1 MVTRST
7 FAHEGCGAFATA
19 FGRLAYE
26 PGDDVLIPKGV
37 TFALKPTAD
46 ACRVVVMESRA
57 PLTLTEHVQLG
68 RHMPL
73 DPTVLTL
80 PEPGDDGFARRDERE
95 LRVKHGGA
103 HSSIFYRNNPLQ
115 SVGWKGD
122 LFPYKLNS
130 RDIIPISSDPIHLAP
145 SAWATF
151 EATGFMVVTLVP
163 RMAVADLNAEE
174 LPSYHRN
181 VDDDETVSVHD
192 DASGAR
198 RLGMMA
204 HTPQGILHGADEAT
218 RAVFRKRR
226 TAGTR
231 RTLTGVR
238 VDTERPLIPTTVCE
252 RLTH

>member
-1 MVTRST
+1 M
-7 FAHEGCGAFATA
+7 
-19 FGRLAYE
+19 
-26 PGDDVLIPKGV
+26 
-37 TFALKPTAD
+37 
-46 ACRVVVMESRA
+46 
-57 PLTLTEHVQLG
+57 TLTEPLQLG

-73 DPTVLTL
+73 APTVLTL

-95 LRVKHGGA
+95 LRVK
-103 HSSIFYRNNPLQ
+103 RRRLQ
-115 SVGWKGD
+115 LHFLPQQSAAERGMERG
-122 LFPYKLNS
+122 LFAYKLNI
-130 RDIIPISSDPIHLAP
+130 RDIIPISAVRIHLAP

-174 LPSYHRN
+174 LPSYHRT
-181 VDDDETVSVHD
+181 VDDDETVFVHD

-198 RLGMMA
+198 RLGMMS

-218 RAVFRKRR
+218 RAVFQKRR

-231 RTLTGVR
+231 RTLTGVS
-238 VDTERPLIPTTVCE
+238 VDTERPLIPTKVCE